1 MPGGRKLHRGRHVRR
16 FRAPARPRARRTCK
30 RPCPRRN
37 AIAESFPLLTSSC
50 AAACYQESCVS
61 HKYIACLGL
70 PHHARGRSDA
80 STPTTLFRFRDGC
93 DFPANARRHTK
104 SRSNFRFHAVPPRGR
119 GRPSRRGPRGWVR
132 RVLVAQ
138 PMQTGSFRAS
148 TSSGTV
154 LGPGEPHEGYAM
166 NPRHYIDLKENHRD
180 LQPTYYF
187 MINCL
192 LYSRMETGLVSNQD
206 FYDEDVN
213 VYLAHLLHSFI
224 NPEYVE
230 QSKKFLSK
238 YDTDVFRRLSTST
251 DARLKYQIYKTN
263 ADFMLVSIGIFDNP
277 TIAGAARSRLQP
289 SEEAY
294 IGRGKTY
301 YHFAYTYSQQVHRKN
316 AGVSDVLEKLS
327 NGFEK
332 YLRILSH
339 MRGEYLDL
347 MSRFSQGEVYHLER
361 SVDEH
366 AQQELLRTK
375 QDELLELY
383 TAWRDKPD
391 TATEENLERVLGEIR
406 AINPGFKFELPRR

>member
-1 MPGGRKLHRGRHVRR
+1 MDNARLFVTMSGS
-16 FRAPARPRARRTCK
+16 APQ
-30 RPCPRRN
+30 
-37 AIAESFPLLTSSC
+37 PLVTTT
-50 AAACYQESCVS
+50 
-61 HKYIACLGL
+61 
-70 PHHARGRSDA
+70 ARGA
-80 STPTTLFRFRDGC
+80 W
-93 DFPANARRHTK
+93 
-104 SRSNFRFHAVPPRGR
+104 
-119 GRPSRRGPRGWVR
+119 RRG
-132 RVLVAQ
+132 
-138 PMQTGSFRAS
+138 
-148 TSSGTV
+148 
-154 LGPGEPHEGYAM
+154 M
-166 NPRHYIDLKENHRD
+166 NPRNYVDLKDSSRD

-187 MINCL
+187 MVNCL

-238 YDTDVFRRLSTST
+238 YDTDVFRRLANSA

-263 ADFMLVSIGIFDNP
+263 ADFLLISIGIFDNP
-277 TIAGAARSRLQP
+277 AATLASRKQP
-289 SEEAY
+289 TEEAY

-301 YHFAYTYSQQVHRKN
+301 YHFAYSYSQQMHRKN
-316 AGVSDVLEKLS
+316 QGVSEVLEKLS

-347 MSRFSQGEVYHLER
+347 MKRFSQGEVYHLER

-366 AQQELLRTK
+366 AQQELLRSK

-383 TAWRDKPD
+383 FAFSETPD
-391 TATEENLERVLGEIR
+391 TETEESLERVVGEIR
-406 AINPGFKFELPRR
+406 ALNPSFKFELPRS